1 MSLLRKS
8 VGVMLLLSFGVIA
21 SQAQTTS
28 VYQGTSA
35 STRTLLRRIET
46 RVDLLRTSINSRSTR
61 NRTEATTVLD
71 DFSNAVRQL
80 RQRSYRDSSSPGD
93 VQVIFDR
100 ANALDNFITQRG
112 IDQRSRVYWNDI
124 RTDLNELART
134 YGVTWVPSSNSYP
147 NPAEGGY
154 RNRDRGYG
162 YSRGLTG
169 TYRLDATGSESVA
182 TVVDRA
188 LRSVPYQERQQR
200 REQLM
205 RRLDPPDQ
213 IAIDVRGQNVTLAS
227 TRAPQI
233 VFDADGRE
241 RVETTPNGRTIRVRS
256 ALNGDQLTVTT
267 TGDRD
272 TQFNV
277 TFFPIEN
284 GRRLRVTRRVYSEN
298 LQTPI
303 EIQSFYTRTGDVAEL
318 NIYTG
323 PSNTPVYDNNTG
335 NFILRNGETVTATL
349 DTPLSTRTSRDG
361 DRFTA
366 TVQSPAEY
374 AGATIE
380 GHVSSIERSGRVS
393 GRSQMTLNFDNIRLR
408 NGRSY
413 SYAGFLQSVRLSN
426 GDTVN
431 VDNEG
436 AVRED
441 SQSTKTIQRTAIGTA
456 VGALIGA
463 IAGGGKGAAI
473 GAVVGAGGGAGSVYV
488 QGRDDLDLSQG
499 TELTIQSTGPR

>member
-35 STRTLLRRIET
+35 STRQLLRRIDT
-46 RVDLLRTSINSRSTR
+46 RIDLLRTSLNTRSTR
-61 NRTEATTVLD
+61 NRTEATTVLN

-80 RQRSYRDSSSPGD
+80 RQRSYREGSSPSD
-93 VQVIFDR
+93 VQLIFDR
-100 ANALDNFITQRG
+100 ANSLDNFITQG
-112 IDQRSRVYWNDI
+112 SVDSRSRVYWNDI

-134 YGVTWVPSSNSYP
+134 YGVTWVPSSGSYP
-147 NPAEGGY
+147 NPADGSY
-154 RNRDRGYG
+154 RNPPDRGYG

-169 TYRLDATGSESVA
+169 TYRLDAAASETVA
-182 TVVDRA
+182 NVVDRA
-188 LRSVPYQERQQR
+188 LRSVPYQQRQQR
-200 REQLM
+200 RDQLM

-256 ALNGDQLTVTT
+256 ALNGNQLTVTT

-272 TQFNV
+272 NQFNV

-303 EIQSFYTRTGDVAEL
+303 EIQSFYNRTG
-318 NIYTG
+318 
-323 PSNTPVYDNNTG
+323 
-335 NFILRNGETVTATL
+335 
-349 DTPLSTRTSRDG
+349 
-361 DRFTA
+361 
-366 TVQSPAEY
+366 
-374 AGATIE
+374 
-380 GHVSSIERSGRVS
+380 
-393 GRSQMTLNFDNIRLR
+393 
-408 NGRSY
+408 
-413 SYAGFLQSVRLSN
+413 
-426 GDTVN
+426 
-431 VDNEG
+431 
-436 AVRED
+436 
-441 SQSTKTIQRTAIGTA
+441 
-456 VGALIGA
+456 
-463 IAGGGKGAAI
+463 
-473 GAVVGAGGGAGSVYV
+473 
-488 QGRDDLDLSQG
+488 
-499 TELTIQSTGPR
+499 